1 MATPCSDSGSPQWR
15 NPVNR
20 RNWISSKEVH
30 RLCSSG
36 SSAQSPTSPSD
47 AARAAALQLSFEQIP
62 PLVEVEHWYKK
73 VACCHLES
81 LNSGGG
87 NGQGVIV
94 CLDTDV
100 HNQQL
105 ADILGIS
112 TYPAFALITCHHII
126 TRRSSLKNWRLVV
139 SGLEMKKFSDK
150 LDSKKFEACKSCCG
164 PDGVLGQEEHFNDV
178 CPFGA
183 DFTVLVLTKE
193 FANDLLKSRD
203 LLIPTLMPLDMR
215 SLKSALQSE
224 RFYIFKRDQSSGV
237 VRAVELNVHKRAPPT
252 EDEQS
257 VEGEVNAY
265 KEMCILRYDKN
276 PEVLR
281 GDSGAGIF
289 LTKGSE
295 RLLLGIHKST
305 EAEDEVHTGIAIHAI
320 FHAIASETE
329 VDN

>member
-1 MATPCSDSGSPQWR
+1 MATPCSDSGSPYR
-15 NPVNR
+15 RYSVNSR
-20 RNWISSKEVH
+20 RNWISSREVH

-36 SSAQSPTSPSD
+36 SAQSPTLPSD
-47 AARAAALQLSFEQIP
+47 AVRTAALQLSFEQIP
-62 PLVEVEHWYKK
+62 PLVEDEHWYKK
-73 VACCHLES
+73 VACCHLQS
-81 LNSGGG
+81 LNSSG

-94 CLDTDV
+94 CLGTDV
-100 HNQQL
+100 YDQQL

-112 TYPAFALITCHHII
+112 TYPAFALITCHHVI
-126 TRRSSLKNWRLVV
+126 TGRSSLRNWRLVV

-150 LDSKKFEACKSCCG
+150 LDSKKFEVCKSCCG
-164 PDGVLGQEEHFNDV
+164 PDGVLGQEEHFNRV

-183 DFTVLVLTKE
+183 DFTVLVLTRE
-193 FANDLLKSRD
+193 FANELLKSRD

-224 RFYIFKRDQSSGV
+224 RFYIFKRDHSSGV

-276 PEVLR
+276 PEVLP